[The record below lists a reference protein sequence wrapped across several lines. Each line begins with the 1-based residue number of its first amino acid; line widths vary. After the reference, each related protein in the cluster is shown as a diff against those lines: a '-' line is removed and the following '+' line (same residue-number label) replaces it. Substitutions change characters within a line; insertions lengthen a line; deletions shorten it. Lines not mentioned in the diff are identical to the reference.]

1 MLKKLFLITAMGL
14 SIAAC
19 AQNKGTKTDK
29 KETSSNQKSKT
40 KRTIKLNQ
48 ENTTASGLVYK
59 VTEMGNGKKV
69 EVGDKVT
76 VHYTGKLTN
85 GTKFDSS
92 KDRNQPFSFKVGG
105 GQVIRGW
112 DEGLALLNVGDKA
125 LLTIPPAIGYGDR
138 NMGTIPPNSTLIF
151 EIEVL
156 DAVSPVKATPYEV
169 KGKDTITTA
178 SGLRYIVVNEG
189 TGEQAMAG
197 KTVDVHYTGYL
208 MDGKVFDSSVER
220 GEPISFPLGQ
230 SMVIRGWEEG
240 IALMKVGTKLRL
252 IIPSELGYGAN
263 GAGGVIPPNAT
274 LIFDVELVGL
284 K

>member
-1 MLKKLFLITAMGL
+1 MIKYLLFATALAFTVPSMAQDKPAKSKKST
-14 SIAAC
+14 S
-19 AQNKGTKTDK
+19 K
-29 KETSSNQKSKT
+29 KESNNP
-40 KRTIKLNQ
+40 KRNIKLN
-48 ENTTASGLVYK
+48 EEITTASGLKYK
-59 VTEMGNGKKV
+59 VTEIGSGRKV
-69 EVGDKVT
+69 EIGDKVT

-112 DEGLALLNVGDKA
+112 DEGLALLNIGDKA
-125 LLTIPPAIGYGDR
+125 TLTIPANLGYGSRDQ
-138 NMGTIPPNSTLIF
+138 GPIPANSTLIF
-151 EIEVL
+151 DIEVL
-156 DAVSPVKATPYEV
+156 DASTPIKAVPFDV
-169 KGKDTITTA
+169 KGKDTLSTA
-178 SGLRYIVVNEG
+178 SGLKYIIVKKGDGAKAEN
-189 TGEQAMAG
+189 G

-208 MDGKVFDSSVER
+208 MDSRTFDSSVER

-230 SMVIRGWEEG
+230 GMVIKGWEEG
-240 IALMKVGTKLRL
+240 IALMQVGDKMRI

-274 LIFDVELVGL
+274 LIFDVELMNV